1 MSIRKQ
7 SGRQSH
13 YIGARS
19 MALLRSNSLHAKIA
33 KVMVSLVF
41 GAIFALSLTP
51 WQQTAAGSGRVVA
64 YSPTDRQQ
72 NIDAPVDGRLGQW
85 FVHESSH
92 VREGDSIVELIDND
106 PEILSR
112 LRSEREAISLRLG
125 AAQQATRTSKLNV
138 ARQKNLFE
146 QGISSKR
153 AYEQAELE
161 YARFLSD
168 EATSAAEL
176 SRIEVRLSRQ
186 ETQSVRA
193 PRSGTILKRMAGQG
207 SKLVKAGEVLAV
219 LVPDTDSRAVE
230 LWIHGNDA
238 PLVSAGRHVRVQFE
252 GWPAVQFSGWP
263 AVAVGTFG
271 GKVAFVDAAD
281 DGEGRFRVVIV
292 PEQGESWPDSRYL
305 RQGVR
310 VKGWISLSRVSLG
323 YELWRQFN
331 GFPPSIADP
340 AESKAESSTK

>member
-1 MSIRKQ
+1 MTTRKPVGQ
-7 SGRQSH
+7 SADYVGT
-13 YIGARS
+13 RS
-19 MALLRSNSLHAKIA
+19 MELLRSNPLFSKVAKI
-33 KVMVSLVF
+33 M
-41 GAIFALSLTP
+41 IALMAGSSVGLALTP
-51 WQQTAAGSGRVVA
+51 WQQTAAGTGRVVA

-85 FVHESSH
+85 FVQEGSH
-92 VREGDSIVELIDND
+92 VREGDPIVELIDND

-112 LRSEREAISLRLG
+112 LRAEREAISRRLK
-125 AAQQATRTSKLNV
+125 AAQLATQTSKLNV
-138 ARQKNLFE
+138 ERQKSLFE

-168 EATSAAEL
+168 EATSSAEL
-176 SRIEVRLSRQ
+176 SRIEVRLARQ

-193 PRSGTILKRMAGQG
+193 PRSGTILRRMAGQG
-207 SKLVKAGEVLAV
+207 SKLVKSGEVLAV

-230 LWIHGNDA
+230 LWVDGNDA
-238 PLVSAGRHVRVQFE
+238 PLIGNGRQVRLQFE

-263 AVAVGTFG
+263 SVAIGTFG
-271 GKVAFVDAAD
+271 GNVAFVDAAD
-281 DGEGRFRVVIV
+281 NGKGKFRLVVV
-292 PEQGESWPDSRYL
+292 PNPTERWPDSRYL

-310 VKGWISLSRVSLG
+310 VKGWISLRRVSLG

-331 GFPPSIADP
+331 GFPPAISDSP
-340 AESKAESSTK
+340 DTQTEVSSK